1 MAQNILPLGSVVTL
15 KDHPERGELLII
27 SRASVVQEEAQKEA
41 YFDYGA
47 VLIPE
52 GMMTPEEVYLF
63 NREDVGKVVYKGY
76 VNHAEKQFAENYDR
90 LISQTNIAKGTTDIL
105 NAPNA

>member
-1 MAQNILPLGSVVTL
+1 
-15 KDHPERGELLII
+15 
-27 SRASVVQEEAQKEA
+27 
-41 YFDYGA
+41 
-47 VLIPE
+47 
-52 GMMTPEEVYLF
+52 MMTPEEVYFF

-90 LISQTNIAKGTTDIL
+90 LISQTDIAKGTTDIL